1 LGKWK
6 NGTLGKKKSLEELN
20 RTIILFG
27 EAATVSMGV

>member
-1 LGKWK
+1 MEKW
-6 NGTLGKKKSLEELN
+6 NFRKKKSLEELN